1 MKRIVSLECSNL
13 KTKLFSQKIVIA
25 LTPVFVVI
33 LCISFY
39 VIFAKPVIERH
50 TWMLFSA
57 QQADSPHFVVAHLHN
72 YTLADDE
79 NDTLFK
85 FSKPIELTC
94 VAKSGKLT
102 ITDKTNNKT
111 YSGTYKVKSWSKHS
125 PQSYEIVIEGKK
137 GKANISERFNRT
149 LFMSIDGY
157 YLHFV
162 IK

>member
-1 MKRIVSLECSNL
+1 MFQPKNE
-13 KTKLFSQKIVIA
+13 LFSKKGNNCRFTFICI
-25 LTPVFVVI
+25 I
-33 LCISFY
+33 LCIFFY
-39 VIFAKPVIERH
+39 AVFAKPVIETH
-50 TWMLFSA
+50 TWELFSA
-57 QQADSPHFVVAHLHN
+57 QQANSPHFVVAHHHN
-72 YTLADDE
+72 YTLSDDE

-111 YSGTYKVKSWSKHS
+111 YSGTYKVKSWSKHT

-137 GKANISERFNRT
+137 GKANISEQFNRT